1 MMLRRLAAWRTQEG
15 GASAVEFA
23 LVIGPLLFLLLGAIE
38 CGRLLWTRQILQSL
52 AISTAR
58 CMGVRQ
64 ADCASSGAY
73 SATKTT
79 SYVIAQAVRL
89 RLTITSANVAL
100 DAAASCGGVS
110 GFSSATISY
119 TFVTVAPKVVT
130 ALAGGAAISGSACF
144 PNQPTT

>member
-1 MMLRRLAAWRTQEG
+1 MRRRLAAWRRQEG

-23 LVIGPLLFLLLGAIE
+23 LVVGPLFFLLLGAIE

-64 ADCASSGAY
+64 AVCASSSTY
-73 SATKTT
+73 SATMTT
-79 SYVIAQAVRL
+79 AYVIAQATKL
-89 RLTITSANVAL
+89 GITLTSANVTL
-100 DAAASCGGVS
+100 DADASCGGVS

-119 TFVTVAPKVVT
+119 TFVSVAPKLVT
-130 ALAGGAAISGSACF
+130 ALAGGVAISASACF
-144 PNQPTT
+144 PNQPTS

>member
-1 MMLRRLAAWRTQEG
+1 MLRRLAAWRRETG

-23 LVIGPLLFLLLGAIE
+23 LVVGPLFFLLVGAIE

-64 ADCASSGAY
+64 AVCASSGAY

-79 SYVIAQAVRL
+79 SYAIAQAAKL
-89 RLTITSANVAL
+89 RITLTSANVTL
-100 DAAASCGGVS
+100 DAGANCGGVS
-110 GFSSATISY
+110 GFSSATMSY
-119 TFVTVAPKVVT
+119 TFVTVAPKLVT
-130 ALAGGAAISGSACF
+130 ALAGGVAISASACF
-144 PNQPTT
+144 PNQPTS